1 MIEAETQCPMCQ
13 QEVNLSHVRKMEEAE
28 ASEWLHGATKKEMQ
42 AAGGATL
49 DSRPQSMAAASGLS
63 WAHSKESR
71 ASTASTAAAA
81 TTRPSEES
89 EHEHSF

>member
-1 MIEAETQCPMCQ
+1 MHEARLAL
-13 QEVNLSHVRKMEEAE
+13 QEGGFEGHGKSRKPPAAE
-28 ASEWLHGATKKEMQ
+28 PRRKRMQ